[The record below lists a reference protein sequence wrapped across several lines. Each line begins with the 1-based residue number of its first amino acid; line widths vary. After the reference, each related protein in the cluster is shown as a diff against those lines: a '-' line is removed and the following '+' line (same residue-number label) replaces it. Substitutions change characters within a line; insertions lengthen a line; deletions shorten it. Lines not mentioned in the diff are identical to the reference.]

1 MNNFILNLLGIEDDN
16 VIVDDFFNEKET
28 NTLVVTVSLKRKQE
42 ICPKCGSI
50 CTHIHSQHTKKIN
63 HSHFKT
69 KKCIILFNQKRFRC
83 YDCKVTFNE
92 TNYFTLGNNRIS
104 DLTVNSILKDLK
116 TTVSYKVIADRHDTS
131 SQTILNYMDKYIDPK
146 RRILPEVLCIDEFK
160 NLSFGK
166 GKYAC
171 LMLDYQTGE
180 IVDVLPNRRQNY
192 LQYYFNHISF
202 EERKQVKFLV
212 SDMFDGYKYLAL
224 NTFPNAILVID
235 AFHYIRYISEAFNK
249 VRRRIQDLYKKESL
263 EYKKLKKYWK
273 LLSKDSSKLIQK
285 YQHWDYYKN
294 EMYTYEVIQDIKNIH
309 PDIKT
314 AYLIKEDFF
323 SSYKKVSFD
332 KAEAFMITFIN
343 SMYNSNLPEFI
354 EIGDTFKNWL
364 PYIINSFN
372 KDEYGKRMSNGKIE
386 GSNNKIKVIK
396 RVSYGYSD
404 FYHLRNRI
412 MYIFNEDEKPLPIP
426 KPIDKIK
433 YDKIGHFK
441 PGKKD
446 KLE

>member
-1 MNNFILNLLGIEDDN
+1 
-16 VIVDDFFNEKET
+16 
-28 NTLVVTVSLKRKQE
+28 
-42 ICPKCGSI
+42 
-50 CTHIHSQHTKKIN
+50 
-63 HSHFKT
+63 
-69 KKCIILFNQKRFRC
+69 
-83 YDCKVTFNE
+83 
-92 TNYFTLGNNRIS
+92 
-104 DLTVNSILKDLK
+104 
-116 TTVSYKVIADRHDTS
+116 
-131 SQTILNYMDKYIDPK
+131 
-146 RRILPEVLCIDEFK
+146 
-160 NLSFGK
+160 
-166 GKYAC
+166 
-171 LMLDYQTGE
+171 
-180 IVDVLPNRRQNY
+180 
-192 LQYYFNHISF
+192 
-202 EERKQVKFLV
+202 
-212 SDMFDGYKYLAL
+212 
-224 NTFPNAILVID
+224 
-235 AFHYIRYISEAFNK
+235 
-249 VRRRIQDLYKKESL
+249 
-263 EYKKLKKYWK
+263 
-273 LLSKDSSKLIQK
+273 
-285 YQHWDYYKN
+285 
-294 EMYTYEVIQDIKNIH
+294 MYTYEVIQDIKNIH

-441 PGKKD
+441 PRKKD